1 MEDLGEVI
9 SIKFSYDMKIL
20 AIQRSD
26 KSVVSY
32 ISFLCYC
39 TEPKEIFLIGLFW
52 PWDEKSRYVK
62 KWKMWNINSCCKRA
76 TEDNSDRH

>member
-39 TEPKEIFLIGLFW
+39 TEPKEIFLIGLF
-52 PWDEKSRYVK
+52 
-62 KWKMWNINSCCKRA
+62 
-76 TEDNSDRH
+76 